1 MTEPRIRT
9 ATDADRAAI
18 FAVEEAAFSRTDEA
32 ELVDAIR
39 RDGDAVLELVAE
51 RDGAVVGHVLFSR
64 LVVEDGASRF
74 SAFALAPAAV
84 APDFQGCGVGTALIL
99 EGHRRLRAAGERLGV
114 VLGDPA
120 YYGRFGYTHRRAA
133 GFDSLFQGDALQ
145 ALAWGGAP
153 TAGHL
158 VYPRAFGVG

>member
-74 SAFALAPAAV
+74 AAVALAPV
-84 APDFQGCGVGTALIL
+84 AIAPESQGCGVGTALIL

-133 GFDSLFQGDALQ
+133 GFESLFQGDALQ
-145 ALAWGGAP
+145 ALAWGAAP
-153 TAGHL
+153 LTGRL

>member
-18 FAVEEAAFSRTDEA
+18 FAVEEAAFSRTEEA

-51 RDGAVVGHVLFSR
+51 RDRALVGHVLFSR
-64 LVVEDGASRF
+64 LGVDDTSRF
-74 SAFALAPAAV
+74 AAVALAPV
-84 APDFQGCGVGTALIL
+84 AIAPESQGRGIGTALIL
-99 EGHRRLRAAGERLGV
+99 EGHRRLRAAGERLAV

-133 GFDSLFQGDALQ
+133 GFESLFQGDALQ
-145 ALAWGGAP
+145 ALAWGAAP
-153 TAGHL
+153 LTGRL

>member
-1 MTEPRIRT
+1 MTETGIRK
-9 ATDADRAAI
+9 AVAADRAAI
-18 FAVEEAAFSRTDEA
+18 FSVEEAAFARKDEA
-32 ELVDAIR
+32 ELVEAIR

-51 RDGAVVGHVLFSR
+51 RDRVLVGHVLFSR
-64 LVVEDGASRF
+64 LCVETAGSRF
-74 SAFALAPAAV
+74 AAVALAPVAV
-84 APDFQGCGVGTALIL
+84 APGLQGRGIGTALIRD
-99 EGHRRLRAAGERLGV
+99 GHRRLRAAGERLSV

-145 ALAWGGAP
+145 ALAWDAAP
-153 TAGHL
+153 ETGRL